1 MSTPGTQKKTKFD
14 LKASL
19 SKPLGYKPHTGTQ
32 PPPCLCTSPKAWL
45 RFNKVRFTLP
55 GKLKPFGE
63 PKENMSANKSL
74 VAADSHQ
81 KMYKQQRVQTRY
93 VSSLSITDRC
103 TALAE
108 SVTLSSFLNREE
120 RRNQQV
126 VGRRQKKQDL
136 LGARRGLVML

>member
-1 MSTPGTQKKTKFD
+1 
-14 LKASL
+14 
-19 SKPLGYKPHTGTQ
+19 
-32 PPPCLCTSPKAWL
+32 
-45 RFNKVRFTLP
+45 
-55 GKLKPFGE
+55 
-63 PKENMSANKSL
+63 MSASKSL
-74 VAADSHQ
+74 VTADSHQ

-103 TALAE
+103 TGLAE